1 MAEPTM
7 ATGACLVEEE
17 LMQYFLTVDGQPG
30 TRVLEDGAAVSVR
43 TPHVDRNR
51 IFRARLRSDTAD
63 DEIARLLQP
72 FRRDLAPVT
81 WYVDECSTPSD
92 LGARL
97 VRQGMELRYL
107 WTGMVRAMGEQ
118 PAVAEIPSSLH
129 VTEAVTVQ
137 DREAWMHLVLEGF
150 GLAQFHD
157 LEPLL
162 VETGVA
168 SGRWHRL
175 TAFQDDTPIG
185 GALLFAGDGV
195 AGLHWL
201 GVPQMFRKRGAGVL
215 LTCESIAVAARLGYA
230 NLVLQAN
237 PDVVQLYLRL
247 GFVTTG
253 DIALFDWRPG
263 IGSLTVEP
271 D

>member
-1 MAEPTM
+1 MAELT
-7 ATGACLVEEE
+7 ALTGSRLVEEE
-17 LMQYFLTVDGQPG
+17 LTQYFLTVDGQPG
-30 TRVLEDGAAVSVR
+30 THILEDGAAFSVR

-51 IFRARLRSDTAD
+51 IFRARLVPDTAE

-72 FRRDLAPVT
+72 FRHDLVPVT
-81 WYVDECSTPSD
+81 WYVDDCSTPGD

-97 VRQGMELRYL
+97 VRQGLELRYL
-107 WTGMVRAMGEQ
+107 WTGMVRAADEM
-118 PAVAEIPSSLH
+118 PAVGEMPPDLAVIEAR
-129 VTEAVTVQ
+129 TEGE
-137 DREAWMHLVLEGF
+137 REEWMHLVLEGF
-150 GLAQFHD
+150 GLSQFHD

-162 VETGVA
+162 VDTGVA

-175 TAFQDDTPIG
+175 TAFQGGTPIG

-215 LTCESIAVAARLGYA
+215 LTCESIAAAARMGYTH
-230 NLVLQAN
+230 LVLQAN

-247 GFVTTG
+247 GFATTG